1 MNPIIQN
8 GWSKAVKVYLR
19 EKGKLQFLSNEPFP
33 DDSKDND
40 QWHTKKSI
48 IMTWLWNGME
58 PSVTVSITFFN
69 TAKQTWEALQE
80 KCP

>member
-1 MNPIIQN
+1 MAYEEINN
-8 GWSKAVKVYLR
+8 HDLV
-19 EKGKLQFLSNEPFP
+19 
-33 DDSKDND
+33 
-40 QWHTKKSI
+40 
-48 IMTWLWNGME
+48 ME